1 MSLNKTNNSGTRRE
15 DWGTPRDLFAAL
27 SEEHN
32 FVIDLAASREN
43 TLCDSFIDETI
54 DLMSERASRYL
65 RSAVGADLPPNPYA
79 WINPPYKG
87 GGGTGDFVL
96 RAVELCVVNELGLV
110 ALVPA
115 SVGSVW
121 WREAVHSCFDFVIF
135 TRRLTF
141 EGAPATA
148 QFDTAL
154 CILGHPNEHWVGTTL
169 THERLGICYSRFPG

>member
-1 MSLNKTNNSGTRRE
+1 MSLNKANNTKTRRE

-27 SEEHN
+27 SKEHN
-32 FVIDLAASREN
+32 FVVDLAASREN
-43 TLCDSFIDETI
+43 ALCDYFIDEAI
-54 DLMSERASRYL
+54 DLMSERASRYIEKVM
-65 RSAVGADLPPNPYA
+65 SYNPPLAPYA

-87 GGGTGDFVL
+87 GGATGNFVL
-96 RAVELCVVNELGLV
+96 RAVELCVMNELGLV
-110 ALVPA
+110 ALIPA

-141 EGAPATA
+141 EGAPTTA

-154 CILGHPNEHWVGTTL
+154 CIMGHPAGNWIGTTL
-169 THERLGICYSRFPG
+169 THQQLGICYSRFPR